1 MMLPAMKT
9 TGVAAAIA
17 LVLLVSGCGGEAE
30 SSTATLTET
39 KGPTQLLRNE
49 ASSRI
54 PTGSIDEIAAVDD
67 TSVACKT
74 EEEDPKGLYRSW
86 RSSLLASIDADAAWR
101 VDQIGKD
108 VADSFIE
115 DGWYVSGTKDGKDT
129 TTLTRPGAIST
140 LAFTT
145 TEGDAD
151 GAGATVHI
159 DATGP
164 CVLTEGPDS
173 SEVTKLERAK

>member
-1 MMLPAMKT
+1 MLPGIKAI
-9 TGVAAAIA
+9 GVAAAMSVV
-17 LVLLVSGCGGEAE
+17 LVITGCATEQKTN
-30 SSTATLTET
+30 SATLTET

-54 PTGSIDEIAAVDD
+54 PTGSIDTIAGETDL
-67 TSVACKT
+67 SVSCKS
-74 EEEDPKGLYRSW
+74 EEEDPDGLYRSW
-86 RSSLLASIDADAAWR
+86 QSSTLATIDKDAAWR
-101 VDQIGKD
+101 VAQIGAD
-108 VADSFIE
+108 VADSFID

-151 GAGATVHI
+151 GVGASVTI

-173 SEVTKLERAK
+173 SEVAKLEAAK

>member
-1 MMLPAMKT
+1 MLPAMKVV
-9 TGVAAAIA
+9 GGLAALSIV
-17 LVLLVSGCGGEAE
+17 LVLTGCAGETE
-30 SSTATLTET
+30 SPTASLTET

-54 PTGSIDEIAAVDD
+54 PTGAIESIAGEEDR
-67 TSVACKT
+67 SVACKT

-86 RSSLLASIDADAAWR
+86 QSSLLANIDGDAAWR
-101 VDQIGKD
+101 VAQISKD
-108 VADSFIE
+108 VSDSFIE
-115 DGWYVSGTKDGKDT
+115 DGWYVSGTKDGEET

-140 LAFTT
+140 LVFTA

-151 GAGATVHI
+151 GVGATVHI

-173 SEVTKLERAK
+173 SEVAKLEAAK